1 MLTKNKIMKLSL
13 SKLKKVLLDEDNG
26 DEMNEW
32 IEKNIGDDD
41 VSVREWLD
49 VFGKFWNKWS
59 DDYGDSE
66 EIIMILINEYE
77 LSDSE
82 LDEVMMM
89 YWECE
94 SIEEYRRDYCDNY
107 DDYR

>member
-1 MLTKNKIMKLSL
+1 MKLSL
-13 SKLKKVLLDEDNG
+13 SKLKKVLIDEGNG

-32 IEKNIGDDD
+32 IKKNIGDDD

-49 VFGKFWNKWS
+49 TFGKFWNEWS

-94 SIEEYRRDYCDNY
+94 SIEEYRRDFDGNY